1 MKYLATLISVLY
13 VCVPKC
19 TADTYVYGS
28 GMLRMIVTQ
37 AREIGGVSRNFFWDN
52 YLVPIII
59 HVMGQNVL
67 IIIIFITFKTLHV
80 TAVNA
85 YRQVSRD
92 HVFCLQ
98 VLWTYIFVTKQ
109 VIAALYVIGHRTL
122 HRVVSSNIY
131 LYNYSIFILNCIIT
145 CMFSSFF

>member
-1 MKYLATLISVLY
+1 MQL
-13 VCVPKC
+13 PK
-19 TADTYVYGS
+19 
-28 GMLRMIVTQ
+28 
-37 AREIGGVSRNFFWDN
+37 IGELFSSHNYSRYASECFDYYN
-52 YLVPIII
+52 
-59 HVMGQNVL
+59 

-109 VIAALYVIGHRTL
+109 DIAAQPALYVIGHRTL
-122 HRVVSSNIY
+122 YRVVSSNIY